1 MAMPT
6 TVTINSTT
14 VQTLHGLDKDAAIEL
29 LERLAPQ
36 VVLADSEQALLLA
49 QELEYVPLTLHV
61 AGRILQLENLVGSS
75 CARRETGRLLA
86 AAGPITHS
94 DDEPVSVRAVLERRK
109 RWRQGKRRLV
119 KHTVRTLIAR
129 PAFVDEFAVFVEA
142 GTAWL
147 DQRVDD
153 ALWESASS

>member
-75 CARRETGRLLA
+75 CAR
-86 AAGPITHS
+86 S
-94 DDEPVSVRAVLERRK
+94 
-109 RWRQGKRRLV
+109 
-119 KHTVRTLIAR
+119 
-129 PAFVDEFAVFVEA
+129 
-142 GTAWL
+142 
-147 DQRVDD
+147 
-153 ALWESASS
+153 

>member
-1 MAMPT
+1 M
-6 TVTINSTT
+6 
-14 VQTLHGLDKDAAIEL
+14 
-29 LERLAPQ
+29 
-36 VVLADSEQALLLA
+36 
-49 QELEYVPLTLHV
+49 
-61 AGRILQLENLVGSS
+61 
-75 CARRETGRLLA
+75 
-86 AAGPITHS
+86 
-94 DDEPVSVRAVLERRK
+94 RAVLERRK